1 MPEIEAILVLLAA
14 VAALATLANRIDI
27 PYPVLLVLGGLVLGF
42 VPELVPA
49 FPRVELEP
57 DVVFLLFLPPLLYV
71 SALFTSWRDFR
82 ANLRPISL
90 LAVGLVL
97 MTTCVVAAVAHWI
110 MGFSWAAAFV
120 LGAIVSPTDAIAATS
135 VAQRLGVPRRIV
147 TILEGESLVNDA
159 TGIVAYRVAVA
170 AVVTGAF
177 SVWEAGLQFVVGAA
191 GGVAA
196 GFAVGWLVVWARRH
210 LSEDPSVQ
218 NTISLLTPFVAY
230 LAAEEL
236 PHSLWGLLHD
246 LFGVPG
252 DLYFSGVLA
261 VVTTGL
267 YLGRKG
273 PYIISSGT
281 RLQGY
286 ATWELI
292 TFLLN
297 GLIFILIGLQLRSVV
312 EGLDDYTAGQLVYY
326 ALLTSLTVILVR
338 MVWVFPATY
347 VPRWASRRIRERDP
361 SPPWRSVSVIA
372 WTGMRGVISL
382 AAALALPLQTASGV
396 QFPDRDLTIFLTFCV
411 ILATL
416 VVQGLSLPVLIRA
429 LGLEDDR
436 IGDKE
441 ETHGRVSIAEAAL
454 ERLDEL
460 VDEDC
465 VREDT
470 AERIRGLYSYRRN
483 RLASRFEGD
492 PEGVEERSAA
502 YQHLMVELLG
512 AQRLRLITMRDEGSI
527 GDEVMHRIERDLDL
541 EESRLELLS
550 TLQRG
555 LHL

>member
-1 MPEIEAILVLLAA
+1 LPQIEIILGLLLA
-14 VAALATLANRIDI
+14 VAALATLATRLGI
-27 PYPVLLVLGGLVLGF
+27 PYPILLVLGGSALGF
-42 VPELVPA
+42 VPGLP
-49 FPRVELEP
+49 PVELDPEL
-57 DVVFLLFLPPLLYV
+57 VFLLFLPPLLYV

-82 ANLRPISL
+82 ANIRPISL

-97 MTTCVVAAVAHWI
+97 MTTFVVAAVVHTVI
-110 MGFSWAAAFV
+110 GLPWAAAFV
-120 LGAIVSPTDAIAATS
+120 LGAIVSPTDAIAATT

-191 GGVAA
+191 GGIAA

-210 LSEDPSVQ
+210 LSEDPSIQ

-236 PHSLWGLLHD
+236 PHSLWELLHD

-286 ATWELI
+286 ATWELT

-312 EGLDDYTAGQLVYY
+312 GGLDEYTAGQIISYAILV
-326 ALLTSLTVILVR
+326 SLTVVLVR
-338 MVWVFPATY
+338 MIWVFPATY
-347 VPRWASRRIRERDP
+347 VPRWAIRRIRERDP
-361 SPPWRSVSVIA
+361 SPPWRSVLVIA

-382 AAALALPLQTASGV
+382 AAALALPFQTASGAA
-396 QFPDRDLTIFLTFCV
+396 FPGRNLIIFLTFCV

-429 LGLEDDR
+429 LGLEDDH

-441 ETHGRVSIAEAAL
+441 ETHGRIRIAEAAL
-454 ERLDEL
+454 ERLEEL
-460 VDEDC
+460 VDEDW

-470 AERIRGLYSYRRN
+470 AERIRGLYTYRRN
-483 RLASRFEGD
+483 RFTSRFEGSD
-492 PEGVEERSAA
+492 PDGVEERSAA
-502 YQHLMVELLG
+502 YQRLMVELLG
-512 AQRLRLITMRDEGSI
+512 AQRLSLVRMRDEGNI
-527 GDEVMHRIERDLDL
+527 GDEIMHRIERDLDL
-541 EESRLELLS
+541 EESRLEL
-550 TLQRG
+550 
-555 LHL
+555 

>member
-1 MPEIEAILVLLAA
+1 LQQIEIILGLLLA
-14 VAALATLANRIDI
+14 VAALATLATRLKI
-27 PYPVLLVLGGLVLGF
+27 PYPILLVLGGSALGF
-42 VPELVPA
+42 VPGLPPVMLDPEL
-49 FPRVELEP
+49 
-57 DVVFLLFLPPLLYV
+57 VFLLFLPPLLYV
-71 SALFTSWRDFR
+71 SAIFTSWRDFR
-82 ANLRPISL
+82 ANIRAISL

-97 MTTCVVAAVAHWI
+97 MTTFVVGAVVHTVTGI
-110 MGFSWAAAFV
+110 PWAAAFV
-120 LGAIVSPTDAIAATS
+120 LGAIVSPTDAIAATA

-177 SVWEAGLQFVVGAA
+177 SIWEAGLQFVVGAA
-191 GGVAA
+191 GGIAA
-196 GFAVGWLVVWARRH
+196 GFAVGWLVIWARRH

-218 NTISLLTPFVAY
+218 NIVSLLTPFVAY

-236 PHSLWGLLHD
+236 PHSLWEMFHERY
-246 LFGVPG
+246 GVPG
-252 DLYFSGVLA
+252 ELHFSGVLA

-312 EGLDDYTAGQLVYY
+312 EGLDDLTAGRIIFY
-326 ALLTSLTVILVR
+326 AVLASLTVILVR
-338 MVWVFPATY
+338 IIWVFPATY
-347 VPRWASRRIRERDP
+347 VPRWAIRRIRERDP
-361 SPPWRSVSVIA
+361 PPPWRSVSVVA

-382 AAALALPLQTASGV
+382 AAALALPLQTAAGTP
-396 QFPDRDLTIFLTFCV
+396 FPDRDLIIFLTFCV

-429 LGLEDDR
+429 LGLEDDH

-441 ETHGRVSIAEAAL
+441 ETHGRIQVAEAAL

-460 VDEDC
+460 ADEDW

-470 AERIRGLYSYRRN
+470 TERIRGLYTYRRT
-483 RLASRFEGD
+483 RFASRFVGD
-492 PEGVEERSAA
+492 PDGVEERSAA
-502 YQHLMVELLG
+502 YQRLMVELLG
-512 AQRLRLITMRDEGSI
+512 AQRLRLVRLRDEGRI

-541 EESRLELLS
+541 EESRLEM
-550 TLQRG
+550 
-555 LHL
+555 

>member
-1 MPEIEAILVLLAA
+1 LQQIEIILGLLLA
-14 VAALATLANRIDI
+14 VAALATLAARLKI
-27 PYPVLLVLGGLVLGF
+27 PYPILLVLGGSALGF
-42 VPELVPA
+42 VPGLP
-49 FPRVELEP
+49 PVELDPEL
-57 DVVFLLFLPPLLYV
+57 VFLLFLPPLLYV
-71 SALFTSWRDFR
+71 SAIFTSWRDFR
-82 ANLRPISL
+82 ANIRAISL

-97 MTTCVVAAVAHWI
+97 MTTFVVGAVVHI
-110 MGFSWAAAFV
+110 ITGIPWAAAFV
-120 LGAIVSPTDAIAATS
+120 LGAIVSPTDAIAATA

-191 GGVAA
+191 GGVAV

-218 NTISLLTPFVAY
+218 NIASLLTPFVAY
-230 LAAEEL
+230 LAAEEF
-236 PHSLWGLLHD
+236 PHSLWEVLHE
-246 LFGVPG
+246 LYGVPG
-252 DLYFSGVLA
+252 DLHFSGVLA

-312 EGLDDYTAGQLVYY
+312 EGLEDYTAGQIISYAVLV
-326 ALLTSLTVILVR
+326 SLTVILVR
-338 MVWVFPATY
+338 MIWVYPATY
-347 VPRWASRRIRERDP
+347 VPRWAIRRIRERDP
-361 SPPWRSVSVIA
+361 SPPWRSVSVVA

-382 AAALALPLQTASGV
+382 AAALALPLQTAAGAP
-396 QFPDRDLTIFLTFCV
+396 FPDRDLIIFLTFCV

-416 VVQGLSLPVLIRA
+416 VIQGLSLPVLIRA
-429 LGLEDDR
+429 LGLEDDH
-436 IGDKE
+436 IGEKE
-441 ETHGRVSIAEAAL
+441 ETHGRIQVAEAAL
-454 ERLDEL
+454 QRLDEL
-460 VDEDC
+460 ADEGW

-470 AERIRGLYSYRRN
+470 TERVRGLYTYRRN
-483 RLASRFEGD
+483 RFASRFDGD
-492 PEGVEERSAA
+492 LEGVEERSAA
-502 YQHLMVELLG
+502 YQRLMVELLA
-512 AQRLRLITMRDEGSI
+512 AQRLRLVTMRDEGSI

-541 EESRLELLS
+541 EESRLE
-550 TLQRG
+550 
-555 LHL
+555 